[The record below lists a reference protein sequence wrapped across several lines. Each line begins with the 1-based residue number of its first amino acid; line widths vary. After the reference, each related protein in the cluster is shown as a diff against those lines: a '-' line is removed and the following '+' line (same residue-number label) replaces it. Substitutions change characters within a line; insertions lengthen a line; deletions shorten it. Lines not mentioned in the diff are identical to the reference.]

1 LRKGKAVRGCEAIL
15 ERADGTRISV
25 LPYPTPIRD
34 ATGAIVG
41 VINMTVDITER
52 KELENHK
59 NTLISE
65 LDHRVKNVLAIV
77 STVASR
83 TQETSSSM
91 SEFVSALDGRIKSMA
106 ATHELLSNR
115 RWRGIPLIELA
126 RRVLAP
132 YVTANNARVDGP
144 DVMLS
149 AEAGQTLATV
159 LHELASNAAK
169 FGAHFEAVG
178 ILFGQRQCA
187 GGI

>member
-1 LRKGKAVRGCEAIL
+1 
-15 ERADGTRISV
+15 
-25 LPYPTPIRD
+25 
-34 ATGAIVG
+34 
-41 VINMTVDITER
+41 
-52 KELENHK
+52 
-59 NTLISE
+59 
-65 LDHRVKNVLAIV
+65 
-77 STVASR
+77 
-83 TQETSSSM
+83 
-91 SEFVSALDGRIKSMA
+91 MA

>member
-1 LRKGKAVRGCEAIL
+1 ML

-41 VINMTVDITER
+41 VINMTVDISER

-83 TQETSSSM
+83 TQETISSM
-91 SEFVSALDGRIKSMA
+91 S
-106 ATHELLSNR
+106 
-115 RWRGIPLIELA
+115 
-126 RRVLAP
+126 
-132 YVTANNARVDGP
+132 
-144 DVMLS
+144 
-149 AEAGQTLATV
+149 
-159 LHELASNAAK
+159 
-169 FGAHFEAVG
+169 
-178 ILFGQRQCA
+178 
-187 GGI
+187 